1 MLIAGS
7 VFGRRQAPLT
17 RQVQRLSSA
26 QYESPGEIRGFFISP
41 QQARPQLRPV
51 AAIRKFLKNTEYHIY
66 MLHQVAEFMARRVWY
81 AWLLRVAICS
91 AGTVLIGPLSAAALF
106 LFFPTNDPDAL
117 RQMQGWLI
125 MAIVISSIVAM
136 VLTYYFVRLCFRYLD
151 RRDPSEL
158 RMDINTR
165 MPLMLISGCIVSG
178 NILAVIFLFQ
188 LSLGW
193 IEVKSVSDPLNP
205 VFLLSAF
212 TSLVQFASI
221 GFAEEVRYRAY
232 GYASGEGS
240 VPLPVL
246 VIANAV
252 IYALLHAQYNQF
264 GIIALVNL
272 MVIAGFY
279 IAALH
284 FFNSIWFGVGF
295 HFAWDFTQ
303 VSVFGL
309 AFSGTG
315 NTSLI
320 VIEQSG
326 PPVLV
331 GGTALIEAGLLYFVV
346 FAAATS
352 LIVYLLR
359 QRSAAPTMV

>member
-1 MLIAGS
+1 
-7 VFGRRQAPLT
+7 
-17 RQVQRLSSA
+17 
-26 QYESPGEIRGFFISP
+26 
-41 QQARPQLRPV
+41 
-51 AAIRKFLKNTEYHIY
+51 
-66 MLHQVAEFMARRVWY
+66 MLHQVAEFLARRVWY

-91 AGTVLIGPLSAAALF
+91 AGTILIGPLSAAALF
-106 LFFPTNDPDAL
+106 LFFPTDDPDAF
-117 RQMQGWLI
+117 RQMRGWF
-125 MAIVISSIVAM
+125 MVAIVVSSIIAM

-165 MPLMLISGCIVSG
+165 MPLMLLSGCIVSA

-188 LSLGW
+188 LALGW
-193 IEVKSVSDPLNP
+193 IEVKSISNPFNP
-205 VFLLSAF
+205 VFLSSAF
-212 TSLVQFASI
+212 ISLVQFASI

-240 VPLPVL
+240 VQLPVL
-246 VIANAV
+246 IIANAF
-252 IYALLHAQYNQF
+252 IYGLLHAQYDQF
-264 GIIALVNL
+264 GIIALFNL

-303 VSVFGL
+303 VSIFGL
-309 AFSGTG
+309 TFSGTG

-320 VIEQSG
+320 MIEQSG
-326 PPVLV
+326 PPLLV
-331 GGTALIEAGLLYFVV
+331 GGTTLIEAGLVYFVV

-359 QRSAAPTMV
+359 QRSAGLTPI

>member
-1 MLIAGS
+1 
-7 VFGRRQAPLT
+7 
-17 RQVQRLSSA
+17 
-26 QYESPGEIRGFFISP
+26 
-41 QQARPQLRPV
+41 
-51 AAIRKFLKNTEYHIY
+51 

-81 AWLLRVAICS
+81 AWVLRVAICS
-91 AGTVLIGPLSAAALF
+91 AGTVLIGPLTAAAAFLF
-106 LFFPTNDPDAL
+106 LPTNDPDAL
-117 RQMQGWLI
+117 RQMQGFL
-125 MAIVISSIVAM
+125 IVAIIVSSAVAM
-136 VLTYYFVRLCFRYLD
+136 MLTYQFVRLCFVHLD
-151 RRDPSEL
+151 RRDPREL
-158 RMDINTR
+158 RMNIDAR
-165 MPLMLISGCIVSG
+165 MPVMLISGFIVSA
-178 NILAVIFLFQ
+178 NILTVIFLFQ
-188 LSLGW
+188 WSLGW
-193 IEVKSVSDPLNP
+193 VVVKSVSDPFDTI
-205 VFLLSAF
+205 FLWSTL

-240 VPLPVL
+240 VPVPVL
-246 VIANAV
+246 VIANAF
-252 IYALLHAQYNQF
+252 IYALLHIQYNQF
-264 GIIALVNL
+264 GIIAFFNL

-295 HFAWDFTQ
+295 HFAWDFVQ

-326 PPVLV
+326 PPLFV
-331 GGTALIEAGLLYFVV
+331 GGGALIEAGLVYFVV

-359 QRSAAPTMV
+359 QRSGSLTAI

>member
-1 MLIAGS
+1 
-7 VFGRRQAPLT
+7 
-17 RQVQRLSSA
+17 
-26 QYESPGEIRGFFISP
+26 
-41 QQARPQLRPV
+41 
-51 AAIRKFLKNTEYHIY
+51 
-66 MLHQVAEFMARRVWY
+66 MLHQVAEFIARRVWY
-81 AWLLRVAICS
+81 AWLLRVAICW
-91 AGTVLIGPLSAAALF
+91 AGIILIGPLSAAALF
-106 LFFPTNDPDAL
+106 WFFPTDDPDAL
-117 RQMQGWLI
+117 RQMLGWFRV
-125 MAIVISSIVAM
+125 AVAVSAIVAM
-136 VLTYYFVRLCFRYLD
+136 VATYYFVRLCFRYLD

-158 RMDINTR
+158 RMDINAR
-165 MPLMLISGCIVSG
+165 MPLMLISGCIVSA

-188 LSLGW
+188 WSLGW
-193 IEVKSVSDPLNP
+193 IEVKSVSDPFNP
-205 VFLLSAF
+205 IFVLSAF

-252 IYALLHAQYNQF
+252 IFALVHAQYNQF
-264 GIIALVNL
+264 GIIALLNL

-284 FFNSIWFGVGF
+284 FFKSIWFGVGF
-295 HFAWDFTQ
+295 HFAWDFVQ

-315 NTSLI
+315 NTSLF

-326 PPVLV
+326 PPLLV
-331 GGTALIEAGLLYFVV
+331 GGTALIEAGLVYFVV

-359 QRSAAPTMV
+359 QRSAGLTPV

>member
-1 MLIAGS
+1 
-7 VFGRRQAPLT
+7 
-17 RQVQRLSSA
+17 
-26 QYESPGEIRGFFISP
+26 
-41 QQARPQLRPV
+41 
-51 AAIRKFLKNTEYHIY
+51 

-91 AGTVLIGPLSAAALF
+91 AGTLLIGPLTAAALF
-106 LFFPTNDPDAL
+106 LFFPTDDPDAL
-117 RQMQGWLI
+117 RQMLGWFTA
-125 MAIVISSIVAM
+125 AIVISAIVAM

-151 RRDPSEL
+151 RRDPGEL
-158 RMDINTR
+158 RMDINAR
-165 MPLMLISGCIVSG
+165 MPLMLLSGCIVSA
-178 NILAVIFLFQ
+178 NLLAVIFLFQ
-188 LSLGW
+188 WSLGW
-193 IEVKSVSDPLNP
+193 IEVKSVSDPVNP
-205 VFLLSAF
+205 VFFWAAF

-221 GFAEEVRYRAY
+221 GFSEEVRYRAY

-264 GIIALVNL
+264 GMIALLNL

-295 HFAWDFTQ
+295 HFAWDFVQ
-303 VSVFGL
+303 VSVLGL

-315 NTSLI
+315 NSSLF
-320 VIEQSG
+320 VIEQTG
-326 PPVLV
+326 PPILV
-331 GGTALIEAGLLYFVV
+331 GGTALIEAGLVYFVV

-359 QRSAAPTMV
+359 QRSAGLTPI

>member
-1 MLIAGS
+1 
-7 VFGRRQAPLT
+7 
-17 RQVQRLSSA
+17 
-26 QYESPGEIRGFFISP
+26 
-41 QQARPQLRPV
+41 
-51 AAIRKFLKNTEYHIY
+51 

-81 AWLLRVAICS
+81 AWVLRVAICS
-91 AGTVLIGPLSAAALF
+91 AGTVLIGPLSTAALF

-125 MAIVISSIVAM
+125 VAIIISSIIAM

-151 RRDPSEL
+151 QRDPSEL
-158 RMDINTR
+158 RMGIDTR
-165 MPLMLISGCIVSG
+165 MPLMLISGFIVST

-188 LSLGW
+188 WSLGW
-193 IEVKSVSDPLNP
+193 VVVKSVSDPFNTM
-205 VFLLSAF
+205 FLWSTI

-246 VIANAV
+246 VIANAF
-252 IYALLHAQYNQF
+252 IYALLHAQYSQF
-264 GIIALVNL
+264 GIIAFFNL

-295 HFAWDFTQ
+295 HFAWDFVQ

-315 NTSLI
+315 NNSLI

-326 PPVLV
+326 PPLLV
-331 GGTALIEAGLLYFVV
+331 GGATLIEAGLVYFVV

-352 LIVYLLR
+352 LIIYLLR
-359 QRSAAPTMV
+359 QRSGGLTTI